1 MGLRSTSKFLLLQ
14 ITASAKKYPTLKRAF
29 SDPGMERP
37 RRRRGAMQ
45 LGSVVQDARKNGP
58 SVWQFRWSEKDS
70 NGQRIYRKR
79 VVGTIDQYTD
89 EAAVRHAASGLLSE
103 VNARSC
109 QEHQKPIS
117 IDQLCEH
124 LEQRELRPGSNLW
137 SLATLKTYRGYI
149 RPMDQAALGISPA

>member
-1 MGLRSTSKFLLLQ
+1 
-14 ITASAKKYPTLKRAF
+14 
-29 SDPGMERP
+29 
-37 RRRRGAMQ
+37 MQ

-58 SVWQFRWSEKDS
+58 SVWQVRWSEKDS